1 MCVLC
6 APLPDA
12 GARCTCPALAG
23 VVIKRAGKRGHVHS
37 SRRIRAGPDGSQ
49 CGRNVVIPDV
59 KRLLTAFA
67 ALVVAA
73 SAAASNVTLIAPQE
87 GSQVIG
93 PSVIEATTDAP
104 GVNRVEFYV
113 DGVLAGVART
123 APYRIAYDFGEK
135 MTSREVVAKVL
146 SNGYRTTDSARV
158 VTAALTA
165 GESITVDLVEI
176 PLRVR
181 STRTLQPSDIR
192 IQENSRAQS
201 VRDLKPGRGPA
212 HFSFIVDR
220 SSSMGDGKLAA
231 AMRAVEGA
239 VKLLRPDDTHSLTLF
254 NHTVSSGPFEGV
266 VPSGGTSLRDA
277 VVAGLSDK
285 RTYAIV
291 ITDGGDRNSVLTD
304 EDALRKVSG
313 TRTVVAAVVLGRAG
327 SFLRSV
333 TSNTGGTLVDGSRE
347 TVSKDVA
354 RIITDINSRYTVTY
368 QSEGTKRGWRTIKV
382 SAARRGVEVLASRK
396 GYYAE

>member
-1 MCVLC
+1 M
-6 APLPDA
+6 
-12 GARCTCPALAG
+12 
-23 VVIKRAGKRGHVHS
+23 
-37 SRRIRAGPDGSQ
+37 
-49 CGRNVVIPDV
+49 PDV
-59 KRLLTAFA
+59 KPVLAAFA
-67 ALVVAA
+67 ALVIAA

-93 PSVIEATTDAP
+93 PSLIEATTDAP

-123 APYRIAYDFGEK
+123 VPYRIAYDFGEK

-176 PLRVR
+176 PLRVH

-201 VRDLKPGRGPA
+201 IRDLKPGRGPA

-220 SSSMGDGKLAA
+220 SSSMDDGKLGA
-231 AMRAVEGA
+231 AMRAVESA
-239 VKLLRPDDTHSLTLF
+239 VKLLRPDDTHSITLF
-254 NHTVSSGPFEGV
+254 NHTVSSGPLERV

-304 EDALRKVSG
+304 EEALRKVSG

-327 SFLRSV
+327 TFLRTV
-333 TSNTGGTLVDGSRE
+333 TSNTGGTLINGSHE
-347 TVSKDVA
+347 TVGKDVA

-382 SAARRGVEVLASRK
+382 AAARRGVEVLASRK